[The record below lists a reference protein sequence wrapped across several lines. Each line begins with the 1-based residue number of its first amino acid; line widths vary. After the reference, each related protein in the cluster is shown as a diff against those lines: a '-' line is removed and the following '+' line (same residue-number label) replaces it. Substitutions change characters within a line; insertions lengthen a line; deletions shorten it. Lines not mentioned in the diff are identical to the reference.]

1 MVAWNVRPKLLI
13 GASCQCVYNIYLHPL
28 RHYPGPKL
36 AAATGLYHWYWTLAG
51 RIHRQ
56 LHKLHRQH
64 GEVVRIGPDRLSFIA
79 PEAWKDIYGPGTT
92 SHKENKKDGRF
103 YAPTPNGRRAMISL
117 LDNQHHASVRRVFQP
132 AFSDRSLRALEPVIN
147 KHVKRLM
154 HTNLRQLAR
163 ADEPFDLVHLLNCAI
178 FDIMGDLMLSE
189 SFGMLEQSAYVE
201 WIETL
206 LVALRYESVGQFL
219 LEYATLGKLLSFLMP
234 PSARRK
240 REQHVQ
246 YTAQRVD
253 KRQQKSEATKRDIW
267 GFLAAHENAEMLD
280 IEDKHANASLFM
292 VAGTETT
299 ITALSGLVF
308 LLLQHPPCM
317 RRLVAE
323 IRDSFTCEDAINMDT
338 LQGLSYLNAC
348 LSEAL
353 RLYPPVPLGNPRVT
367 PADGNVICG
376 HAVPGHTRVYVST
389 WAACRSASN
398 FGDAD
403 SFMPERWLPD
413 SGYDSDRKEASKP
426 FSYGPRN
433 CIGKSMAYHNI
444 RIIIARIL
452 WNYDLL
458 AAAESDGWMKQ
469 ECFPLWDKKPLMVRV
484 MLR

>member
-1 MVAWNVRPKLLI
+1 MGFLTLLELIKWLLGMLLI

-117 LDNQHHASVRRVFQP
+117 LDSQHHASVRRVFQP

-246 YTAQRVD
+246 YTAQRVN

-292 VAGTETT
+292 VA
-299 ITALSGLVF
+299 
-308 LLLQHPPCM
+308 
-317 RRLVAE
+317 
-323 IRDSFTCEDAINMDT
+323 
-338 LQGLSYLNAC
+338 
-348 LSEAL
+348 
-353 RLYPPVPLGNPRVT
+353 
-367 PADGNVICG
+367 
-376 HAVPGHTRVYVST
+376 VST
-389 WAACRSASN
+389 SSAVL
-398 FGDAD
+398 F
-403 SFMPERWLPD
+403 
-413 SGYDSDRKEASKP
+413 DR
-426 FSYGPRN
+426 YT
-433 CIGKSMAYHNI
+433 
-444 RIIIARIL
+444 
-452 WNYDLL
+452 
-458 AAAESDGWMKQ
+458 
-469 ECFPLWDKKPLMVRV
+469 
-484 MLR
+484 